1 MKAEDRTMQIIK
13 WKEQAIADCVTWD
26 SVRNNDKKTIDAY
39 KAGASAGW
47 DQCLNVL
54 KLHSLLDINLI

>member
-1 MKAEDRTMQIIK
+1 MNAEDRTMQIIK
-13 WKEQAIADCVTWD
+13 WKEQAVTDCVTWA
-26 SVRNNDKKTIDAY
+26 KIKTHDEKLLDAY

-54 KLHSLLDINLI
+54 KLHGLLNIN